1 MSSNPTNIAL
11 LGHRWGAYLRNHSET
26 YEIWCSRVQS
36 VTPSLN
42 APTTKF
48 FELGNLSPVG
58 VVTQPVEFRVAME
71 ENLHNSAIDSII
83 ANGSG
88 SPVSNFTAG
97 DMVNS
102 TAMRLCVV
110 GRDIGGTNPSLEYV
124 LGSLVV
130 AEINYRFQIGGPCT
144 VSYTLEG
151 KSGALYTTGSLV
163 HTTWGVSDAVAPG
176 AINGKDARVYFGSGL
191 TVPASSQGYRLQSF
205 NIRLAFPVQTV
216 RELGNRALVGKL
228 ADVPD
233 ITCDFDLLS
242 ADKQPHDVW
251 MGLTGDSTGYD
262 LANPNTTNVF
272 IKVFDPA
279 LAEAT
284 EPPIKA
290 FRIENCKPV
299 TSDIVRAQ
307 VRALATNRY
316 SLTSTSAT
324 TANSAGL
331 IIFTNAAPT

>member
-11 LGHRWGAYLRNHSET
+11 LGHRWGAWLRNHAAT
-26 YEIWCSRVQS
+26 YEVWCSRLQS

-48 FELGNLSPVG
+48 YELGNLSPVG
-58 VVTQPVEFRVAME
+58 VITQPVEFRVAME
-71 ENLHNSAIDSII
+71 ENLHSSAIDSIL

-88 SPVSNFTAG
+88 SPVASFSAG

-102 TAMRLCVV
+102 TNMRLCVV
-110 GRDIGGTNPSLEYV
+110 GRDIGGTDPVIEYV
-124 LGSLVV
+124 LDSLVT
-130 AEINYRFQIGGPCT
+130 AEVNYRFQIGGPCT
-144 VSYTLEG
+144 VAYTLEG
-151 KSGALYTTGSLV
+151 KTGTIYTSGSLL
-163 HTTWGVSDAVAPG
+163 HATWGVSDVVAPG
-176 AINGKDARVYFGSGL
+176 AINGKDARVYFGSGV
-191 TVPASSQGYRLQSF
+191 TVPATSQAYRLQSF
-205 NIRLAFPVQTV
+205 NIRIAFPIQTV
-216 RELGNRALVGKL
+216 RELGNRSLVGKL

-233 ITCDFDLLS
+233 ITCDFDLLT

-251 MGLTGDSTGYD
+251 MALTSGADGYNLGD
-262 LANPNTTNVF
+262 PNTTNVF
-272 IKVFDPA
+272 IEVFDPA

-284 EPPIKA
+284 APPLKS

-316 SLTSTSAT
+316 SLTSTKAT

-331 IIFTNAAPT
+331 IVFTNATPT